1 MEAFLFF
8 CTGCSRQ
15 MVNHGPR
22 CWSEVSPETLGVWQT
37 EGDSSLNL
45 VASSVFVSSSTGHSS
60 SENPEAEGCVFET
73 GCFSAAETPFGTSK
87 ASGVRTS
94 L

>member
-1 MEAFLFF
+1 
-8 CTGCSRQ
+8 

-22 CWSEVSPETLGVWQT
+22 GWSEVSPETLRVWQT
-37 EGDSSLNL
+37 EGDYSLNL

-60 SENPEAEGCVFET
+60 SENPEAEACVLET
-73 GCFSAAETPFGTSK
+73 GCFSVTETPFGTSK
-87 ASGVRTS
+87 ASGVRTN